1 MLYEIFLCAVGR
13 HGIWKVNTALYTSI
27 AMGKKQQL
35 LAVDYLAYFE
45 GSA

>member
-1 MLYEIFLCAVGR
+1 MLYEMFVCAVGR
-13 HGIWKVNTALYTSI
+13 HGIWKVSKTLSTYVT
-27 AMGKKQQL
+27 MEGKQQL